1 MSSCGRM
8 NDDRLM
14 VTGGLDS
21 PDAEPAS
28 LESSSGLGRTQF
40 DIQLVGFGFG
50 HLGWL
55 PAAILSGLL
64 ERR

>member
-1 MSSCGRM
+1 MSARGRM
-8 NDDRLM
+8 DDHRLM
-14 VTGGLDS
+14 VAGGLDS
-21 PDAEPAS
+21 PDAESTP
-28 LESSSGLGRTQF
+28 LESLPGLGRTQA
-40 DIQLVGFGFG
+40 DMQLVGFGFG